1 MLQFIELSFPQRLQ
15 KSVLTTTTDDDYD
28 NVRDGHYD
36 DNDNYDNRLSV
47 FKNERRRVPFRCG

>member
-15 KSVLTTTTDDDYD
+15 ESVLTTTTDDDYD

-36 DNDNYDNRLSV
+36 DDDNYDNRLSV
-47 FKNERRRVPFRCG
+47 FKNER